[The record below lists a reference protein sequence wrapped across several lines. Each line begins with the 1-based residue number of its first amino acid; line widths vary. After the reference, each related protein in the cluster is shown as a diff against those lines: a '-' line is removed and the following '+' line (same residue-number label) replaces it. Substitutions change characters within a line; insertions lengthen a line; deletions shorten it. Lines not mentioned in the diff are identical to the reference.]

1 MEYAM
6 SSGLEDLN
14 DEETLSPLP
23 DRSGME
29 DRLSPENPQLPSPY
43 SLNPVYE
50 LSDAIV
56 KDAPSSSSSSLNPVY
71 ELSDA
76 IVKDAPS
83 SSSYWTST
91 LSDVVKEK
99 GGAFIP
105 PIDIFQR
112 REVEQ
117 TWGRTF
123 IGAILHGIKDNL
135 IIGSAGRLT
144 RASIGGLIP
153 SVISM
158 PNYKSLPL
166 TKENVEKLREE
177 AAEPGFNPFGP
188 NLFESSGSNL
198 LDVKFQFTYE
208 QLGLTEKEWDALTIG
223 QRSALIYAKTE
234 KEIDDKYNPNTLSAT
249 WWLTYL
255 ASMVGSDVALFA
267 VLPGSAPAK
276 AMQIGGAYAG
286 TSSALHQFSSEGR
299 IELLRT
305 LAAITLGVGG
315 GKLAQVLHG
324 RKVVKEAK
332 KFIDILSH
340 EMDQASLQSQG
351 MRFPSNIF
359 QAIKKDLGISDDLLN
374 TILKIANTGKLP
386 KQVGKN
392 IGWSTDPV
400 KIKGIGISKEEGAF
414 LQRKMIPI
422 LADQAA
428 RTQARQ
434 LLGARSMYPWEVG
447 QHPGA
452 RSMYPVQDVQMLSK
466 ARQRVSKVQ
475 EKHLE
480 QTVLPGS
487 RTNAGKFVDEVFE
500 PTYEA
505 LRRYSPILAS
515 KFLRLQREEMGGIA
529 AARRQVNPFLQ
540 KLEDGGRRVL
550 SREDSDEVRSMMQR
564 AWYEGDVRI
573 IENFIRNKT
582 GGSEKGTAFL
592 KDLRTQRDALERI
605 FKLRVAAGRKAGQ
618 KLGYIPGHTPRYIS
632 DPKSVEKWLLKD
644 SKVAEK
650 YQQALREA
658 EDDGGKLSD
667 LDRAQVLQR
676 FLGRHFTTA
685 GSAKQRL
692 VRDLSKEDLLQ
703 NYMGVRASTNQYIN
717 ESFKEISRHKFFT
730 KHYNEKSMGQTIKSF
745 AAANSGSKDPRELI
759 ELLKHVYMWGPKS
772 MNVGLKAMKNLGY
785 VSLLAHPINAIR
797 QFSDLSLGAFIN
809 GVGNQVNA
817 TKMILTGQ
825 GLTAKEQGLVGRY
838 TYELIRDGY
847 SRVDK
852 VTGKVTDIGMRGS
865 GFAMADSLGKGSV
878 ATGAVLKV
886 ANQIKSLKGRGELRK
901 EWGAALGDKA
911 MTQLIAD
918 AKKFNKGGEFFDSV
932 TGEWSKYSTL
942 LRDIAFA
949 KTAKIQPITLLNMP
963 KWALRHPNGRFL
975 YMLQSFTLQQINL
988 WRQSFFKELRYGNR
1002 GKGIQNATKLAT
1014 FFTVGNMSIDK
1025 VSDLML
1031 GKDRDAEEL
1040 FILNLYRNLGFIRK
1054 YDIDRF
1060 FEGGEPV
1067 SQIWNLAG
1075 PPLDPLAEGVWESW
1089 RVGINIAEG
1098 RAPLD
1103 NRKWDKIVTPIPIIG
1118 RLLAAWGYK
1127 LGLPPTKKDYVPTEE
1142 EYERSHSYLP
1152 PSLSNLFG
1160 GER

>member
-1 MEYAM
+1 MGNSFY
-6 SSGLEDLN
+6 SPNSPPRPDL
-14 DEETLSPLP
+14 
-23 DRSGME
+23 SGME
-29 DRLSPENPQLPSPY
+29 ETVEDYQTSFSPFSNRSDLSNMEETVEDYQTSFSSTPNKPD
-43 SLNPVYE
+43 
-50 LSDAIV
+50 LSGM
-56 KDAPSSSSSSLNPVY
+56 
-71 ELSDA
+71 E
-76 IVKDAPS
+76 
-83 SSSYWTST
+83 
-91 LSDVVKEK
+91 EK
-99 GGAFIP
+99 FIDEGAFIT
-105 PIDIFQR
+105 PIEWFHERD
-112 REVEQ
+112 VEQ
-117 TWGRTF
+117 SGLKTF
-123 IGAILHGIKDNL
+123 IAAVLDGYQSTLF
-135 IIGSAGRLT
+135 GSAGRLLEA
-144 RASIGGLIP
+144 RFGGSIP
-153 SVISM
+153 SRLTFGD
-158 PNYKSLPL
+158 LPQ
-166 TKENVEKLREE
+166 TDEVEKGMNFWSTPDWLGIPEKKWDT
-177 AAEPGFNPFGP
+177 
-188 NLFESSGSNL
+188 LSSG
-198 LDVKFQFTYE
+198 E
-208 QLGLTEKEWDALTIG
+208 
-223 QRSALIYAKTE
+223 RSALIYAKTT
-234 KEIDDKYNPNTLSAT
+234 KEIDDKYNPNRLSALYIAT
-249 WWLTYL
+249 NL
-255 ASMVGSDVALFA
+255 ATMLAVDFSLFRL
-267 VLPGSAPAK
+267 LPYSPLRAT
-276 AMQIGGAYAG
+276 ITGGAVGGGA
-286 TSSALHQFSSEGR
+286 SAFHQYSTENQVTP
-299 IELLRT
+299 LRT
-305 LAAITLGVGG
+305 AAAVGLGVGG

-324 RKVVKEAK
+324 RQVVKK
-332 KFIDILSH
+332 TNKFIDDFIH
-340 EMDQASLQSQG
+340 EMDTTSSQSPG
-351 MRFPSNIF
+351 KFGSAIF
-359 QAIKKDLGISDDLLN
+359 RDLKKDFGISDDHFN
-374 TILKIANTGKLP
+374 TILKVKNTGKLP
-386 KQVGKN
+386 KQVRKN
-392 IGWSTDPV
+392 MGASVDPL
-400 KIKGIGISKEEGAF
+400 KMKGMGIPKEEGAL
-414 LQRKMIPI
+414 LQREIIPS
-422 LADQAA
+422 LADEHL
-428 RTQARQ
+428 ARQ
-434 LLGARSMYPWEVG
+434 MPALGRHLVVSRA
-447 QHPGA
+447 
-452 RSMYPVQDVQMLSK
+452 K
-466 ARQRVSKVQ
+466 QRVSKVQ
-475 EKHLE
+475 EKYE
-480 QTVLPGS
+480 KQTVLPGS
-487 RTNAGKFVDEVFE
+487 RTKTGEGFDDIFE
-500 PTYEA
+500 PIKEGI
-505 LRRYSPILAS
+505 RRYNPGLEFKMLHLMREELQYIEAF
-515 KFLRLQREEMGGIA
+515 KRQADPFLR
-529 AARRQVNPFLQ
+529 
-540 KLEDGGRRVL
+540 KLEGGSLPGQRVM
-550 SREDSDEVRSMMQR
+550 SPDDSAELGFMMQT
-564 AWYEGDVRI
+564 AWTKGDLRV
-573 IENFIRNKT
+573 IENFIVNKT

-592 KDLRTQRDALERI
+592 KDYRTFRDGLEKIWELRDA
-605 FKLRVAAGRKAGQ
+605 AAKVAGQ
-618 KLGYIPGHTPRYIS
+618 KLGYIPGYTPRYIS

-1040 FILNLYRNLGFIRK
+1040 FILNLYRNLGFLRK

>member
-1 MEYAM
+1 MGNSFY
-6 SSGLEDLN
+6 SPNSPPRPDL
-14 DEETLSPLP
+14 
-23 DRSGME
+23 SGME
-29 DRLSPENPQLPSPY
+29 ETVEDYQTSFSPFSNRSDLSNMEETVEDYPTSFSSTFPNKPD
-43 SLNPVYE
+43 
-50 LSDAIV
+50 LSGMEEEFIDEGALIKPIEWFRERDV
-56 KDAPSSSSSSLNPVY
+56 EQSGLKTFIAGVLDGY
-71 ELSDA
+71 Q
-76 IVKDAPS
+76 
-83 SSSYWTST
+83 ST
-91 LSDVVKEK
+91 LFGSGARLLEARF
-99 GGAFIP
+99 GGSIP
-105 PIDIFQR
+105 SRLTFGDLPQTD
-112 REVEQ
+112 EVEEGMNFWS
-117 TWGRTF
+117 TPDW
-123 IGAILHGIKDNL
+123 LGI
-135 IIGSAGRLT
+135 
-144 RASIGGLIP
+144 P
-153 SVISM
+153 
-158 PNYKSLPL
+158 
-166 TKENVEKLREE
+166 EEK
-177 AAEPGFNPFGP
+177 
-188 NLFESSGSNL
+188 
-198 LDVKFQFTYE
+198 
-208 QLGLTEKEWDALTIG
+208 WDTLSTG
-223 QRSALIYAKTE
+223 ERSALIYAKTT
-234 KEIDDKYNPNTLSAT
+234 KEIDDKYNPNRLSALYIAT
-249 WWLTYL
+249 NL
-255 ASMVGSDVALFA
+255 ATMLAVDLPLFRL
-267 VLPGSAPAK
+267 LPFSPLRAT
-276 AMQIGGAYAG
+276 ITGGAVGGGA
-286 TSSALHQFSSEGR
+286 SALHQYSTENQVTP
-299 IELLRT
+299 LRT
-305 LAAITLGVGG
+305 AAAVGLGVGG

-324 RKVVKEAK
+324 RQVVKKAN
-332 KFIDILSH
+332 KFIDDFNH
-340 EMDQASLQSQG
+340 ELDIASSQSPG
-351 MRFPSNIF
+351 KFGSAIF
-359 QAIKKDLGISDDLLN
+359 RDLKKDFGISDDHFN
-374 TILKIANTGKLP
+374 TILKVKNTGKLP
-386 KQVGKN
+386 KQVRKN
-392 IGWSTDPV
+392 MGASVDPL
-400 KIKGIGISKEEGAF
+400 KMKGMGIPKEEGAL
-414 LQRKMIPI
+414 LQREIIPS
-422 LADQAA
+422 LADEHL
-428 RTQARQ
+428 ARQ
-434 LLGARSMYPWEVG
+434 LPALGRHLVVSRA
-447 QHPGA
+447 
-452 RSMYPVQDVQMLSK
+452 K
-466 ARQRVSKVQ
+466 QRVSKVQ

-487 RTNAGKFVDEVFE
+487 RTKTGEGFDDIFE
-500 PTYEA
+500 PIKEGI
-505 LRRYSPILAS
+505 RRYNPGLEFKMLHLMREELQYIEAF
-515 KFLRLQREEMGGIA
+515 KRQADPFLR
-529 AARRQVNPFLQ
+529 
-540 KLEDGGRRVL
+540 KLEGGSLPGQRVL
-550 SREDSDEVRSMMQR
+550 SRGASAELRFMMQT
-564 AWYEGDVRI
+564 AWTKEQLGV
-573 IENFIRNKT
+573 IENFIVNKT
-582 GGSEKGTAFL
+582 GSGKGGTAFL
-592 KDLRTQRDALERI
+592 KDYRTFRDGLEKIWELRDA
-605 FKLRVAAGRKAGQ
+605 AAKVAGQ
-618 KLGYIPGHTPRYIS
+618 KLGYIPGYTPRYIS
-632 DPKSVEKWLLKD
+632 DPKGAEKWMLKD
-644 SKVAEK
+644 SKVAK
-650 YQQALREA
+650 AFQQALRDKEA
-658 EDDGGKLSD
+658 EVGTLSD

-676 FLGRHFTTA
+676 FLGRQFTTA

-692 VRDLSKEDLLQ
+692 VRNLSKEDLLQ

-717 ESFKEISRHKFFT
+717 ESFKEISRHKLFT
-730 KHYNEKSMGQTIKSF
+730 KHYNEKSMGKTIKSF
-745 AAANSGSKDPRELI
+745 AAANSGSKNPVEL
-759 ELLKHVYMWGPKS
+759 ENLLKHVYMWGPKS

-785 VSLLAHPINAIR
+785 VSLLAHPVNAIR

-886 ANQIKSLKGRGELRK
+886 ANQVKSLKGRGELRK

-911 MTQLIAD
+911 MDGLIAD

-932 TGEWSKYSTL
+932 TGEWSKYSPL

-1040 FILNLYRNLGFIRK
+1040 FILNLYRNLGFLRK

-1103 NRKWDKIVTPIPIIG
+1103 NRKWDKIATPIPIIG

-1152 PSLSNLFG
+1152 PALSNLFG

>member
-1 MEYAM
+1 MGNSFY
-6 SSGLEDLN
+6 SPNSPPRPDL
-14 DEETLSPLP
+14 
-23 DRSGME
+23 SGME
-29 DRLSPENPQLPSPY
+29 ETVEDYQTSFSPFSNRSDLSNMEETVEDYPTSFSSTPNKPDLSGMEEEFIDEGALIKPIDWFRERDVEQSGLKTFIAGVLDGYQNSLIGSGVRLLEAKTSDSIPSRLTFGDLPWTDEVEEGMNLSYTYDWLGIPE
-43 SLNPVYE
+43 E
-50 LSDAIV
+50 KWD
-56 KDAPSSSSSSLNPVY
+56 
-71 ELSDA
+71 
-76 IVKDAPS
+76 
-83 SSSYWTST
+83 T
-91 LSDVVKEK
+91 LSTGE
-99 GGAFIP
+99 
-105 PIDIFQR
+105 
-112 REVEQ
+112 
-117 TWGRTF
+117 
-123 IGAILHGIKDNL
+123 
-135 IIGSAGRLT
+135 
-144 RASIGGLIP
+144 
-153 SVISM
+153 
-158 PNYKSLPL
+158 
-166 TKENVEKLREE
+166 
-177 AAEPGFNPFGP
+177 
-188 NLFESSGSNL
+188 
-198 LDVKFQFTYE
+198 
-208 QLGLTEKEWDALTIG
+208 
-223 QRSALIYAKTE
+223 RSALIYAKTT
-234 KEIDDKYNPNTLSAT
+234 KEIDDKYNPNELSALYIAT
-249 WWLTYL
+249 NL
-255 ASMVGSDVALFA
+255 ATMLAVDLPLFRL
-267 VLPGSAPAK
+267 LPLSPLRAT
-276 AMQIGGAYAG
+276 ITGGAVGGGA
-286 TSSALHQFSSEGR
+286 SALHQYSTENQVTP
-299 IELLRT
+299 LRT
-305 LAAITLGVGG
+305 AAAVGLGVGG

-324 RKVVKEAK
+324 RQVVKKAN
-332 KFIDILSH
+332 KFIDDFNH
-340 EMDQASLQSQG
+340 ELDIASSQSPG
-351 MRFPSNIF
+351 KFGSAIF
-359 QAIKKDLGISDDLLN
+359 RDLKKDFGISDDHFN
-374 TILKIANTGKLP
+374 TILKVKNTGKLP
-386 KQVGKN
+386 KQVRKN
-392 IGWSTDPV
+392 MGASVDPL
-400 KIKGIGISKEEGAF
+400 KMKGMGISKEEGAL
-414 LQRKMIPI
+414 LQRKMIPS

-434 LLGARSMYPWEVG
+434 LS
-447 QHPGA
+447 GA

-475 EKHLE
+475 EKYE
-480 QTVLPGS
+480 KQTVLPGS
-487 RTNAGKFVDEVFE
+487 RTKTGEGFDDIFE
-500 PTYEA
+500 PIKEGI
-505 LRRYSPILAS
+505 RRYKPGLEFKMLHLMREELQYIEAF
-515 KFLRLQREEMGGIA
+515 KRQADPFLR
-529 AARRQVNPFLQ
+529 
-540 KLEDGGRRVL
+540 KLEGGSLPGQRVL
-550 SREDSDEVRSMMQR
+550 SQGASAELRFMMQT
-564 AWYEGDVRI
+564 AGTKEQLGV
-573 IENFIRNKT
+573 IENFIVNKT
-582 GGSEKGTAFL
+582 GSGKGGTAFL
-592 KDLRTQRDALERI
+592 KDYRTFRDGLEKIWELRDA
-605 FKLRVAAGRKAGQ
+605 AAKKAGQ
-618 KLGYIPGHTPRYIS
+618 KLGYIPGYTPRYIS
-632 DPKSVEKWLLKD
+632 DPKGVEKWMLKD
-644 SKVAEK
+644 SKVAK
-650 YQQALREA
+650 AFQQALRDKEA
-658 EDDGGKLSD
+658 EVGILSD

-676 FLGRHFTTA
+676 FLGRQFTTA

-717 ESFKEISRHKFFT
+717 ESFKEISRHKFFR
-730 KHYNEKSMGQTIKSF
+730 KHYNEKSMGKTITSF
-745 AAANSGSKDPRELI
+745 AAANSGSKNPVEL
-759 ELLKHVYMWGPKS
+759 ENLLKHVYMWGPKS
-772 MNVGLKAMKNLGY
+772 MNVALKAVKNLGY

-886 ANQIKSLKGRGELRK
+886 ANQVKSLKGRGELRK

-911 MTQLIAD
+911 MDGLIAD
-918 AKKFNKGGEFFDSV
+918 AKKFNKGDEFFDSV
-932 TGEWSKYSTL
+932 TGEWSKYSPL

-988 WRQSFFKELRYGNR
+988 WRQSFFKELRHGNR

-1040 FILNLYRNLGFIRK
+1040 FILNLYRNLGFLRK

-1103 NRKWDKIVTPIPIIG
+1103 NRKWDKIATPIPIIG

-1152 PSLSNLFG
+1152 PALSNLFG